1 MSERI
6 VTLLH
11 KAISDVTPDTAEKAE
26 LHDWIARSPHNRS
39 IFKEVMDEKKLSE
52 EIKELLRDD
61 FDLSYRTILL
71 FLKIGVKID

>member
-11 KAISDVTPDTAEKAE
+11 KTISEVNLDATEKAD
-26 LHDWIARSPHNRS
+26 LDDWIARSPHNRS
-39 IFKEVMDEKKLSE
+39 IFEEARDEEKLSE

-61 FDLSYRTILL
+61 FHLSYRIILH
-71 FLKIGVKID
+71 FLNIPVKTD